1 VTEESPA
8 RTGLLA
14 SLSGL
19 QKLCLALAAAISLSG
34 AGLWGVGATT
44 KPDRPETP
52 ANATTESA
60 TPETDPAF
68 APNSLT
74 DDTTSRSNKR
84 EETTEGDTTPDADK
98 SLLELYSPTIFRLG
112 FGFFLGFAVAF
123 ALRAAFKIVLLVVGT
138 VFLLLIGLQMA
149 GLISVN
155 WDAMQGIYDTSTTWL
170 GTQTQ
175 SLTAFLRGYIPSG
188 GSAVAGFGIGMLKK
202 H

>member
-1 VTEESPA
+1 MTEETPA

-19 QKLCLALAAAISLSG
+19 QKLCLTLAAVVSFSG
-34 AGLWGVGATT
+34 AGLWGVGVTT
-44 KPDRPETP
+44 GSDRSEPT
-52 ANATTESA
+52 ANSTTETG
-60 TPETDPAF
+60 TPESDPAF
-68 APNSLT
+68 MPNSLT
-74 DDTTSRSNKR
+74 DDTTSRNSER
-84 EETTEGDTTPDADK
+84 EETPARDTQSDADK
-98 SLLELYSPTIFRLG
+98 TLLELYSPTIFRLG

-155 WDAMQGIYDTSTTWL
+155 WDAMQGIYNSSTTWL